1 MMKEYIASGKAV
13 LGIELGST
21 RIKAV
26 LIDENHA
33 PIASGS
39 HEWENQFV
47 NGVWTYSM
55 DAVWSGLQ
63 ACYADLRRDVQEKY
77 GVGLKK
83 IAAIG
88 ISAMM
93 HGYLAFDAQGKLL
106 APFRTWRNTI
116 TGPAAA
122 ELTEVFGFN
131 IPQRWS
137 IAHLHQALL
146 NGEAHVSEIDFI
158 TTLAG
163 YVHWQLTG
171 RKVLGVGDASGMFPI
186 DSDVRN
192 YDAKMIAQYDAH
204 IEKYAMPWKISGILP
219 QVLCAGDD
227 AGVLTAEGAKLLDV
241 SGELEGGIV
250 MCPPEGDAGT
260 GMTATNSVGVRTGNV
275 SAGTSIFAMIV
286 LEKALSQVYTEIDMV
301 TTPSGEAVAMV
312 HCNNCTTDLND
323 WVGLFGEF
331 AKAVGLKIS
340 TNDLYGTLFRK
351 ALEGAADCGGIVSY
365 NYHAGE
371 PITGLEE
378 GRPLMMRL
386 PDADFSLAN
395 FMRTNLYGTVATL
408 KIGMEILTKENVAI
422 DRIFG
427 HGGLFKTKGV
437 GQRVLAAAIEAP
449 VSVME
454 TAGEGGAWGIALLA
468 DYAIRRAEG
477 QTLEAYLNDVVFAGM
492 AGDTLQPDEAD
503 VKGFNDFMVRYN
515 AGLAAQR
522 AAVEYFK

>member
-1 MMKEYIASGKAV
+1 MY
-13 LGIELGST
+13 LGIEFGST
-21 RIKAV
+21 RIKATA
-26 LIDENHA
+26 IDRGFLPQYNGDYTWQSTYENG
-33 PIASGS
+33 I
-39 HEWENQFV
+39 
-47 NGVWTYSM
+47 WTY
-55 DAVWSGLQ
+55 DLQQALQGLRAALSGLQ
-63 ACYADLRRDVQEKY
+63 NPKEIQAV
-77 GVGLKK
+77 
-83 IAAIG
+83 G
-88 ISAMM
+88 ISGMM
-93 HGYLAFDAQGKLL
+93 HGYLAFDRDWNLL
-106 APFRTWRNTI
+106 VPFRTWQNTV
-116 TGPAAA
+116 TAQAA
-122 ELTEVFGFN
+122 EELTALFGFN

-137 IAHLHQALL
+137 VAHLYQAML
-146 NGEAHVSEIDFI
+146 NGEEHVSRIAHV

-163 YVHWQLTG
+163 YIHYLLTG
-171 RKVLGVGDASGMFPI
+171 VHAVGIGEASGIFPI
-186 DSDVRN
+186 DSQTLSYNRTMLEQCNKLFQEFGWNRPV
-192 YDAKMIAQYDAH
+192 
-204 IEKYAMPWKISGILP
+204 EEVFPT
-219 QVLCAGDD
+219 VLRAGTP
-227 AGVLTAEGAKLLDV
+227 AGFLTAKGAALTGNVLKEGTPFA
-241 SGELEGGIV
+241 
-250 MCPPEGDAGT
+250 PPEGDAGT
-260 GMTATNSVGVRTGNV
+260 GMVATNAVAARTGNI
-275 SAGTSIFAMIV
+275 SAGTSVFSMLV
-286 LEKALSQVYTEIDMV
+286 LEKPLRRVYSEIDMV
-301 TTPSGEAVAMV
+301 TTPAGKAVAMV

-408 KIGMEILTKENVAI
+408 KIGMEILTKEHVAI